1 MLDLRSTRLTAPGA
15 SLLSEEGDG
24 FADALRREDHLS
36 DPLAEH
42 SMSKMERVREAGSA
56 TADKVRGAGAFL
68 GDVFS
73 GKKPK
78 GGAKKTAGSK
88 RAEHAAKA
96 LDSLQKMHAVKRY
109 AYLRT
114 GPLGAAWRA
123 HCEDQFAM
131 ENYNFL
137 KDLDEGRMSDEE
149 LIQEYIDFGSP
160 QELNIG
166 FPERNKIIDR
176 KASPESVRGT
186 ICNLLNDPWF
196 RAKRSPAFLEAI
208 GRTL

>member
-1 MLDLRSTRLTAPGA
+1 M
-15 SLLSEEGDG
+15 SEEGDG
-24 FADALRREDHLS
+24 FADGVRREDHLS

-56 TADKVRGAGAFL
+56 SADKVRGAGAFL

-73 GKKPK
+73 GRKPK

-96 LDSLQKMHAVKRY
+96 IDSLQKMGTIRRY

-123 HCEDQFAM
+123 HCEEQFAM

-137 KDLDEGRMSDEE
+137 KDLDEGRMSDPE
-149 LIQEYIDFGSP
+149 LIQEYIENSGP
-160 QELNIG
+160 QSLNLSYA
-166 FPERNKIIDR
+166 ERKKILDGETR
-176 KASPESVRGT
+176 PESVRGT
-186 ICNLLNDPWF
+186 ICTLLNDPWF
-196 RAKRSPAFLEAI
+196 RAKRSPAFLDAL